1 MKNGFELMKEFLNL
15 DNEILELSNQLSK
28 ANNISERERLSKEI
42 DHKLSKQLVIK
53 HKLQDI
59 NIVG

>member
-1 MKNGFELMKEFLNL
+1 MKNGFHLMKEFVNL

-28 ANNISERERLSKEI
+28 ASNVSERERLSREI
-42 DHKLSKQLVIK
+42 DHKLSQQLAIK

>member
-42 DHKLSKQLVIK
+42 DYKLFKQLVIK

>member
-1 MKNGFELMKEFLNL
+1 MKNGFELMKEFISL

-28 ANNISERERLSKEI
+28 ASNIADRERLSREI
-42 DHKLSKQLVIK
+42 DQKLSNQLAIK

-59 NIVG
+59 NIIG

>member
-1 MKNGFELMKEFLNL
+1 MKNGFELMKEFVNL

-28 ANNISERERLSKEI
+28 ASNIADRERLSKEI
-42 DHKLSKQLVIK
+42 DQKLSNQLAIK

-59 NIVG
+59 NIIG